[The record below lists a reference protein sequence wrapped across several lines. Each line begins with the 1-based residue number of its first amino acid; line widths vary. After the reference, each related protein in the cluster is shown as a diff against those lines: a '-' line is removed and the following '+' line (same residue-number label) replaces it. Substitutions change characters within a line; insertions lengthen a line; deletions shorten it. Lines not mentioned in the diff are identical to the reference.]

1 MKKWF
6 VIISILLFSSVVI
19 FFKFNQIPHNISFDE
34 IEFAR
39 LALSLE
45 NNNYASYSSMA
56 TGHSTLYFYIMLL
69 SLKIFGLSNFA
80 LRLPSALFAISS
92 ILIFFF
98 LIKNLLNKNEQIIF
112 TYLAVLILLT
122 SRWFINFAR
131 FSFETTFLLF
141 LELTSI
147 LFLVKYIEKKKHIY
161 LILSGAF
168 AGFSFLSYIPGRA
181 FFLLPI
187 FILLINKTKLKNL
200 MTFIA
205 SFVIVSLPLIFY
217 LFTNSDMRINNL
229 SVLSQNDSVSSKISI
244 ISENVQKTALMFNIS
259 GDMNGRHNFPG
270 KPALNPI
277 LGILFI
283 VGLILSAR
291 NIHEFRNKLFLFY
304 FLLSISPTLLTLP
317 LDNPNIL
324 RTFTVLPSVIYF
336 IVYGITKI
344 TSFNFKINKNI
355 ILSAIIGLV
364 LISSFYELRT
374 YFIFQS
380 RVFRNSFEVKCPIEE
395 VIDRI
400 PKKCLVNKNE
410 F

>member
-1 MKKWF
+1 MKKRF
-6 VIISILLFSSVVI
+6 QSGYVDLFITIL
-19 FFKFNQIPHNISFDE
+19 
-34 IEFAR
+34 
-39 LALSLE
+39 
-45 NNNYASYSSMA
+45 AS
-56 TGHSTLYFYIMLL
+56 
-69 SLKIFGLSNFA
+69 
-80 LRLPSALFAISS
+80 
-92 ILIFFF
+92 
-98 LIKNLLNKNEQIIF
+98 
-112 TYLAVLILLT
+112 AV
-122 SRWFINFAR
+122 
-131 FSFETTFLLF
+131 
-141 LELTSI
+141 
-147 LFLVKYIEKKKHIY
+147 
-161 LILSGAF
+161 
-168 AGFSFLSYIPGRA
+168 
-181 FFLLPI
+181 
-187 FILLINKTKLKNL
+187 
-200 MTFIA
+200 FIA

>member
-336 IVYGITKI
+336 I
-344 TSFNFKINKNI
+344 
-355 ILSAIIGLV
+355 
-364 LISSFYELRT
+364 
-374 YFIFQS
+374 
-380 RVFRNSFEVKCPIEE
+380 
-395 VIDRI
+395 
-400 PKKCLVNKNE
+400 
-410 F
+410 